1 MRLSLRIL
9 LFFAAAVLLTGCAHK
24 MIVSEVLQSPE
35 QAPIYTRYNLWY
47 TNPKRMDTLN
57 MLRADG
63 SILPFGTEVVITS
76 ASDREICF
84 TTVDGGKKF
93 RIMFSNEYRMMS
105 AEDYLRELF
114 STKSESELTVGILPL
129 TVEKLKAGIV
139 EKGMT
144 RQEVELA
151 FGPPCAFRTPSPRLD
166 TWCYWTEYLVGKRI
180 IFTKDVV
187 SDILVL

>member
-1 MRLSLRIL
+1 MRFRHCLF
-9 LFFAAAVLLTGCAHK
+9 LFFSAVFFLCGCAHQ

-47 TNPKRMDTLN
+47 TNPKKMDTLN
-57 MLRADG
+57 MLKG
-63 SILPFGTEVVITS
+63 EILPFGTEVVITS

-84 TTVDGGKKF
+84 TTVADKREF
-93 RIMFSNEYRMMS
+93 RIKFATDYRMMS

-114 STKSESELTVGILPL
+114 STKNESDLTVGIHPL

-166 TWCYWTEYLVGKRI
+166 TWCFWTEYLVGKRV
-180 IFTKDVV
+180 IFTGDVV
-187 SDILVL
+187 SDIFVL

>member
-1 MRLSLRIL
+1 MRLRHSLSLFL
-9 LFFAAAVLLTGCAHK
+9 LAAVFSLCGCAHK
-24 MIVSEVLQSPE
+24 LIVSEVLQSPE

-47 TNPKRMDTLN
+47 TNPKRIDTLN
-57 MLRADG
+57 MLKGD
-63 SILPFGTEVVITS
+63 ILPFGTEVVITS
-76 ASDREICF
+76 ASDRSICF
-84 TTVDGGKKF
+84 TTVKDKREF
-93 RIMFSNEYRMMS
+93 RISFSDDYRMMS

-114 STKSESELTVGILPL
+114 STESEADLTVGVRPL
-129 TVEKLKAGIV
+129 TIEKLKAGIV

-151 FGPPCAFRTPSPRLD
+151 FGPPCAFRTPSRTLD

-180 IFTKDVV
+180 IFTRGVV

>member
-1 MRLSLRIL
+1 MKLRQILSLFL
-9 LFFAAAVLLTGCAHK
+9 FAASVLLCGCAHK

-47 TNPKRMDTLN
+47 TDPMRMDTLN
-57 MLRADG
+57 MLKGD
-63 SILPFGTEVVITS
+63 ILPFGTEVVITS
-76 ASDREICF
+76 ASDSAICF
-84 TTVDGGKKF
+84 TTVKDKRKF
-93 RIMFSNEYRMMS
+93 RIKFSTDYRLMS

-114 STKSESELTVGILPL
+114 STQNESDLTVGIRAL
-129 TVEKLKAGIV
+129 TIEKLKAGIV

-180 IFTKDVV
+180 IFTRNVV

>member
-1 MRLSLRIL
+1 MTLCRRIL
-9 LFFAAAVLLTGCAHK
+9 LFLAAAFFLTGCAHK

-47 TNPKRMDTLN
+47 TNPERMDTLN

-63 SILPFGTEVVITS
+63 SILPFGTEVDITS
-76 ASDREICF
+76 ATDREICF
-84 TTVDGGKKF
+84 TAVGSGKKF
-93 RIMFSNEYRMMS
+93 RIKFSDEYRMMS

-114 STKSESELTVGILPL
+114 STKSESDLTVGIHPL

-180 IFTKDVV
+180 IFTRDVV